1 MAKRKF
7 ILELNDEVLFE
18 DKGEELRAFVWFI
31 NCSDKSIIARDKMKK
46 LHCINVKYIKKCR
59 KKD

>member
-31 NCSDKSIIARDKMKK
+31 NGSDESIIARDKMKK
-46 LHCINVKYIKKCR
+46 LHCIKIKYIKKCR

>member
-18 DKGEELRAFVWFI
+18 DKSEELRAFIWFI
-31 NCSDKSIIARDKMKK
+31 NGSDKSIIARDKDKK
-46 LHCINVKYIKKCR
+46 LHCVKIKDIKKCR

>member
-1 MAKRKF
+1 MAKRRF
-7 ILELNDEVLFE
+7 VLELNDEVLFE

-31 NCSDKSIIARDKMKK
+31 NCRDESIIARDKVKK
-46 LHCINVKYIKKCR
+46 LHCIKIKHIKKCR